1 MEYVRITNMT
11 DTSEASFTMLQAR
24 PVFGLEF
31 FRVNDQPQPVLGAN
45 MDVIGIVGPCS
56 TADPQSYPLD
66 TPVLIYSND
75 VVALSKL
82 GDGTGFFDGY
92 LADAINGI
100 NAQLADFQVAAQV
113 VIVRTA
119 YGTATDAN
127 IKLQQTIANIMG
139 QSVMGNG
146 IWALLKAPSML
157 YCTPRII
164 LCPGYTGQMANSLDT
179 LHTNVFGTG
188 YIPGATYTITF
199 QQGVGETNGAQL
211 VLPAAHAVANMFGE
225 IHDTELFIDSF
236 GAWMTAAPVATLTPP
251 DGAPIQALA
260 ASGSIIFQRE
270 PGIGSTI
277 TLNGK
282 IITFVSGTPT
292 GLQVQLSG
300 DLSTTLSRLQSF
312 LSGSA
317 DTTIDDNTYS
327 VTAGTL
333 LMVQKATG
341 AAGNAYTLTT
351 TVTGASLSGSHLTG
365 GQDAQAPAQATLTA
379 TIALGANPICSM
391 LPGVLDGLIAHAVV
405 ESAGTGQIADQN
417 WRTTLNHTRLIG
429 LSGGVK
435 VLDPIS
441 GNVIVQPLAPRVAGL
456 IVAVDFS
463 TGYPFHSPA
472 NRAIQGIVGPA
483 RTINFSLTDGATE
496 GQQLLASN
504 LGIIA
509 RGLIGVE
516 TAISSGGFVFIGT
529 DNLGDDEL
537 WRMLNVTRG
546 RDYIHLSLMPALR
559 TYLGRQNITRQ
570 TIKNVLTT
578 INNFLGT
585 LVAQEQILGKD
596 VSFKGSLNSADE
608 IRLGHLVVGFACEE
622 APVLKR
628 ITTMSA
634 RYKPAIDTLV
644 QSLEQE
650 LNLGQAA

>member
-1 MEYVRITNMT
+1 M
-11 DTSEASFTMLQAR
+11 AR
-24 PVFGLEF
+24 PTFGLEF
-31 FRVNDQPQPVLGAN
+31 FRVNDQPQPVIGAN
-45 MDVIGIVGPCS
+45 LDVIGIVGPCN
-56 TADPQSYPLD
+56 TADEQAFPLN

-82 GDGTGFFDGY
+82 GDGSGYFDGY
-92 LADAINGI
+92 IADAINGI
-100 NAQLADFQVAAQV
+100 NAQLADFQIAAQV
-113 VIVRTA
+113 VIVRTD
-119 YGTATDAN
+119 YGTHADAN

-164 LCPGYTGQMANSLDT
+164 LCPGYTGQMANSLDS
-179 LHTNVFGTG
+179 LHTTTAGRG
-188 YIPGATYTITF
+188 YIPGAEYTLTF
-199 QQGVGETNGAQL
+199 QQGPGETNGAQL
-211 VLPAAHAVANMFGE
+211 VLPQAHAVANMFGE
-225 IHDTELFIDSF
+225 IHDLELFIDHF
-236 GAWMTAAPVATLTPP
+236 GAWMTVDPVVVFPPP
-251 DGAPIQALA
+251 DGDPIEATP
-260 ASGSIIFQRE
+260 ASGSILFSRE

-277 TLNGK
+277 TLNGVVV
-282 IITFVSGTPT
+282 TFVSGTPT
-292 GLQVQLSG
+292 GNQVQLAG
-300 DLSTTLSRLQSF
+300 DLQGTLDRLLTF

-317 DTTIDDNTYS
+317 DNNINDNNYS
-327 VTAGTL
+327 LTAGTL
-333 LMVQKATG
+333 LIIQKANG
-341 AAGNAYTLTT
+341 VAGNGYTIHT
-351 TVTGASLSGSHLTG
+351 TVTGASISGSHLTG
-365 GQDAQAPAQATLTA
+365 GGDAVAPTQCVIDA

-391 LPGVLDGLIAHAVV
+391 LPGVLDGLIAHAIV

-417 WRTTLNHTRLIG
+417 WRTTLNHSRLIG
-429 LSGGVK
+429 VSGGVK

-441 GNVIVQPLAPRVAGL
+441 GDVVVKPLAPRVAGVM
-456 IVAVDFS
+456 VAVDFS
-463 TGYPFHSPA
+463 TGYPFHSAA

-483 RTINFSLTDGATE
+483 RTIPFSLTDGATE

-504 LGIIA
+504 LGVIA

-537 WRMLNVTRG
+537 WRMYNVTRG

-570 TIKNVLTT
+570 TIKNVLAT
-578 INNFLGT
+578 INNFLGS
-585 LVAQEQILGKD
+585 LMAQEQILGKQ
-596 VSFKGSLNSADE
+596 VTFKGSLNSAEE
-608 IRLGHLVVGFACEE
+608 IRLGHLTVGFACEE

-634 RYKPAIDTLV
+634 RYKPAIDQMV

-650 LNLGQAA
+650 LNLGVAA